1 MIPLLAQTDPNPS
14 GPTGVLW
21 LLQKLLGPET
31 FERWGALLTLAG
43 SLGIIVAVVAPI
55 VATLFPLF
63 AIWLERKVSA
73 HMQSR
78 LGPMEVGWHGWLQ
91 TLADGIKLLGKED
104 IIPAGADKPLFI
116 LGPVITLAGVF
127 VMLVV
132 MPMGP
137 HLIPADLNLG
147 LFFLAAAGSIEVIGI
162 MMAGWASNNKW
173 SLFGTMRLATQLVS
187 YEVPLGV
194 SFVTV
199 TMLAGS
205 LSMQEII
212 RQQHGWIW
220 NWFVFRNP
228 LMPLVFIIY
237 FIASLAETKRAPF
250 DLPEAESELVAG
262 FHTEYSGMRF
272 SIFFLAEYVAMYVVS
287 AIAACIFLGG
297 WHTGIGPLDHWL
309 QAASGGWNGDQP
321 TLVIGVVANL
331 IGMGMVFGKA
341 WVLIFV
347 QMWLRWTLPR
357 IRLDQVMDLCLKFL
371 LPASIVFFVFS
382 VAWEVVPWESILQGI
397 TPLEWR
403 LPRFAIFAFYSF
415 LVVYWLVWF
424 KRTFHDPLQ
433 RSVKERPWVSPP
445 TFNAS

>member
-1 MIPLLAQTDPNPS
+1 MIFSLLAEYNPS
-14 GPTGVLW
+14 GPTGVLDLIQSAVGKDFFDAW
-21 LLQKLLGPET
+21 AP
-31 FERWGALLTLAG
+31 LLTVAG
-43 SLGIIVAVVAPI
+43 SLGILLLLLVPV

-104 IIPAGADKPLFI
+104 IIPATADKPLFI
-116 LGPVITLAGVF
+116 LGPIITLAGVF
-127 VMLVV
+127 VMMAVL
-132 MPMGP
+132 PLGP

-173 SLFGTMRLATQLVS
+173 SLFGTIRLATQMVS

-199 TMLAGS
+199 VLLSGS
-205 LSMQEII
+205 LSMQEIV

-220 NWFVFRNP
+220 NWFIFRNP
-228 LMPLVFIIY
+228 VMPLVFIIY

-297 WHTGIGPLDHWL
+297 WHTGIGPLDHFL
-309 QAASGGWNGDQP
+309 QGAAGGWGGEQP
-321 TLVIGVVANL
+321 SLWVGIAANL
-331 IGMGMVFGKA
+331 LGMSVVFGKA

-371 LPASIVFFVFS
+371 LPASVVFFVFT
-382 VAWEVVPWESILQGI
+382 AGWEVVPWESLLGGL
-397 TPLEWR
+397 PVLGER
-403 LPRFAIFAFYSF
+403 VPRF
-415 LVVYWLVWF
+415 LVCLGSHALIIAWIAWF

-433 RSVKERPWVSPP
+433 RSVKEMPWVTSG
-445 TFNAS
+445 TSTT

>member
-1 MIPLLAQTDPNPS
+1 MNPNPS

-21 LLQKLLGPET
+21 LIQQLLGPEA

-43 SLGIIVAVVAPI
+43 SLGILLLLLVPVVAT
-55 VATLFPLF
+55 VFPMF

-91 TLADGIKLLGKED
+91 TIADGVKLLAKED
-104 IIPAGADKPLFI
+104 LIPATADKGLFI
-116 LGPVITLAGVF
+116 LGPIITLAGVF
-127 VMLVV
+127 VMLAVL
-132 MPMGP
+132 PLGP

-147 LFFLAAAGSIEVIGI
+147 LFFLAAAGSIEVIGV

-199 TMLAGS
+199 TAIAGS
-205 LSMQEII
+205 LSMQEIV
-212 RQQHGWIW
+212 RQQHGWIY

-228 LMPLVFIIY
+228 VMPLVFIIY
-237 FIASLAETKRAPF
+237 FTASLAETKRAPF

-297 WHTGIGPLDHWL
+297 WNTGIGPLDHWL
-309 QAASGGWNGDQP
+309 QGASGGWGGDQP
-321 TLVIGVVANL
+321 ALGIAVAANVIGMSVVFA
-331 IGMGMVFGKA
+331 KA
-341 WVLIFV
+341 WFLIFV

-371 LPASIVFFVFS
+371 LPASVVFFVFTIG
-382 VAWEVVPWESILQGI
+382 WEVIPWETICKGI
-397 TPLEWR
+397 PQIEWR
-403 LPRFAIFAFYSF
+403 LPRLAVFLFYGF
-415 LVVYWLVWF
+415 LVAWWVLWF
-424 KRTFHDPLQ
+424 MRSFWDPLK
-433 RSVKERPWVSPP
+433 RSVKEKPWVTSG
-445 TFNAS
+445 TSTT

>member
-1 MIPLLAQTDPNPS
+1 MALFSTLADYNPS
-14 GPTGVLW
+14 GPTGVLE
-21 LLQKLLGPET
+21 LLHGLVGKDT
-31 FERWGALLTLAG
+31 FEAWGPLLTVAG
-43 SLGIIVAVVAPI
+43 SLGILLLLVVPI

-104 IIPAGADKPLFI
+104 IIPATADKPLFI
-116 LGPVITLAGVF
+116 LGPIITLAGVF
-127 VMLVV
+127 VMLAVL
-132 MPMGP
+132 PMGP

-147 LFFLAAAGSIEVIGI
+147 LFFLAAAGSIEVIGV

-173 SLFGTMRLATQLVS
+173 SLFGTIRLATQMVS

-199 TMLAGS
+199 VILAGS
-205 LSMQEII
+205 LSMQEIV
-212 RQQHGWIW
+212 RQQHGWIY

-228 LMPLVFIIY
+228 IMPLVFIIY
-237 FIASLAETKRAPF
+237 FVASLAETKRAPF

-297 WHTGIGPLDHWL
+297 WHTGIAPLDQML
-309 QAASGGWNGDQP
+309 QGAAGGWGGEQP
-321 TLVIGVVANL
+321 SLVMAVIGNLVV
-331 IGMGMVFGKA
+331 GMPVVFAKA

-371 LPASIVFFVFS
+371 LPASVIFFVFT
-382 VAWEVVPWESILQGI
+382 AGWEVVPWESILGSDWKSRI
-397 TPLEWR
+397 
-403 LPRFAIFAFYSF
+403 PRMAVFAAYSS
-415 LVVYWLVWF
+415 LVLYWLVWF

-433 RSVKERPWVSPP
+433 RSVKEKPWVTSGIS
-445 TFNAS
+445 TT